1 MGLNISMSWRNS
13 KLENVYSFVIFF
25 SPKNNMGTPKDDQNE
40 KNTLEMGFLE
50 YQKRII
56 GMSHISHCFYFQ
68 ISFWQKESQS
78 YDLFG
83 EVFVVEDLSWLVSI
97 LLESCIVPCPVRDRR
112 LATRKKL
119 FFIISITS
127 YALGHLKS

>member
-1 MGLNISMSWRNS
+1 MSWRNS

-83 EVFVVEDLSWLVSI
+83 GSVCGRGFE
-97 LLESCIVPCPVRDRR
+97 
-112 LATRKKL
+112 LA
-119 FFIISITS
+119 
-127 YALGHLKS
+127 GEHLIGELHSPLPR